1 MLCAGCAIGYGSTLT
16 MTDTSSKIKKGT
28 KGDVSVLKPTLMAA
42 VPAIF
47 DRIREGVVKKVLS
60 PNIFDCLG
68 HEYCFMASAVG
79 ACV

>member
-47 DRIREGVVKKVLS
+47 DRVREGVVKKVFKS
-60 PNIFDCLG
+60 QHI
-68 HEYCFMASAVG
+68 
-79 ACV
+79 